1 MKRPPPITTNTQLPL
16 VAHDATPIEKLSA
29 YYRRLNSS
37 FKTVADE
44 VLATNI
50 ANRMSALR
58 YVLTSNEYDEVVFVK
73 FHTREHRTWLT
84 NRDDA
89 YKPPPKQLT
98 HAEWLIAHRQSR
110 LGKDHPDD
118 RRARL
123 TGDAALAVAVAKVC
137 HEMHRRLM
145 EHESDP
151 SIIRYG
157 RKGPAVIDLKTE
169 SAQISRPQR
178 VTVVCP
184 GVLVRYSPVPHFLF
198 TNTRGKK
205 YVIEFDSEIG
215 RQMIGIAVARKI
227 IKNE

>member
-1 MKRPPPITTNTQLPL
+1 MKSSQTSTQPSL

-29 YYRRLNSS
+29 YYQRLRSTCDNTE
-37 FKTVADE
+37 FA
-44 VLATNI
+44 I
-50 ANRMSALR
+50 AGDIVSRMGKIGYRIDSRPDGSL
-58 YVLTSNEYDEVVFVK
+58 LFTK
-73 FHTREHRTWLT
+73 FFTREHKTWLT
-84 NRDDA
+84 NREDA

-98 HAEWLIAHRQSR
+98 RAEWLIAHRQSR

-145 EHESDP
+145 EHGSDP

-169 SAQISRPQR
+169 SALLSRPQR
-178 VTVVCP
+178 ISVICP

-198 TNTRGKK
+198 TNTRGKE

-215 RQMIGIAVARKI
+215 RQMIGFAVARKLI
-227 IKNE
+227 GF